1 MKKKMVKLMLAAM
14 AIVGVSFATLGNE
27 VLAEEVVT
35 EETDVTTA
43 FNEPGYNDSDPNRRY
58 EMSEGTWDPNSQ
70 TLTLHNGALA
80 TNGFFCDGTYTYYL
94 QCNGKPMKGRLSYH
108 PDGVHVIY
116 FDEYGHEVFNNFVN
130 VKFDMCGQ
138 PVDDLMFFNVYGFS
152 YQDQMTYD
160 QAGVNLYYVNRYGV
174 VERNGWFKYSDAQ
187 GGDVGYA
194 NPDGSLVT
202 NKVMVDGCRNYVY
215 LQGNGHGTYQ
225 IPEGMPLPEKPN
237 VLPNGMT
244 VEDALKEYERIYGH
258 R

>member
-27 VLAEEVVT
+27 VLAEEVTT
-35 EETDVTTA
+35 EETDVT
-43 FNEPGYNDSDPNRRY
+43 FNDPDYNNDHNRRY

-70 TLTLHNGALA
+70 TLTLHNGKLA

-94 QCNGKPMKGRLSYH
+94 QCDGTPMKNGLSYH

-130 VKFDMCGQ
+130 VKEDMCGQ

-225 IPEGMPLPEKPN
+225 IPEGMPLPEKPADPHAAE
-237 VLPNGMT
+237 V
-244 VEDALKEYERIYGH
+244 ERIYNYIMSH
-258 R
+258 